1 MPQAT
6 AFEQALGALAPSVIE
21 ETIRVTE
28 IPAPTFREGTRAEYA
43 RARFEEIGGWEDV
56 TVDSISNV
64 VAVRKGAPDRARL
77 LVVAHLDT
85 VFPDEATPVTRSRG
99 RLTGRGVGDNSLG
112 VAALLGVAQA
122 VQKHAPKGLGDLI
135 LATNVGEEG
144 RGDLRGVKRLLK
156 DYQGQF
162 DAVIAVEGH
171 ALNRIQ
177 LHGVASLRHEISVA
191 TDGGH
196 SWGAYGRPNA
206 IALLARAITA
216 IEPLMPEVGVEPR
229 TTMNVGVIHGGR
241 SVNTIAP
248 DATLEL
254 DIRSVDPQ
262 RVTSLLRS
270 VRAAM
275 RDAVGEEGEMAFRR
289 IGNRPGGTIEEDH
302 PLVQAA
308 VQARSGLDL
317 PAPEFN
323 AGSTDAN
330 AALDLGYPAT
340 CVGVTTGGEPH
351 TPREWISTGP
361 IAQGVPYLGRTIVN
375 AARLSRSDV
384 ARLG

>member
-1 MPQAT
+1 MPNAY
-6 AFEQALGALAPSVIE
+6 EEALARLAPSVVE
-21 ETIRVTE
+21 ETVRITE
-28 IPAPTFREGTRAEYA
+28 IPAPTFKEGVRAEYV
-43 RARFEEIGGWEDV
+43 RDRLEGIGGWDDLA
-56 TVDSISNV
+56 VDSISNV
-64 VAVRKGAPDRARL
+64 AAVRRGMPGRTRL
-77 LVVAHLDT
+77 LVCAHLDT

-122 VQKHAPKGLGDLI
+122 LRQAAPKGLGDLI
-135 LATNVGEEG
+135 LAANVGEEG

-156 DYQGQF
+156 DYEGQF
-162 DAVIAVEGH
+162 DAMLAVEGH

-177 LHGVASLRHEISVA
+177 LVGVASLRHEVSVT

-216 IEPLMPEVGVEPR
+216 IEPLMPEVGMEPR
-229 TTMNVGVIHGGR
+229 TTMNVGVIRGGR

-248 DATLEL
+248 DATMEL
-254 DIRSVDPQ
+254 DIRSVDPL

-270 VRAAM
+270 VRNTM
-275 RDAVGEEGEMAFRR
+275 RDAVNEEGEMAFRR

-302 PLVQAA
+302 PLVRAA
-308 VQARSGLDL
+308 LDARRGLDL
-317 PAPEFN
+317 PVPEFN

-330 AALDLGYPAT
+330 AALDAGYPAT

-361 IAQGVPYLGRTIVN
+361 IAQGVQYLGRTIAN
-375 AARLSRSDV
+375 AARLPQSAVPRRV
-384 ARLG
+384 GR

>member
-1 MPQAT
+1 MPNAY
-6 AFEQALGALAPSVIE
+6 EEALARLAPSVVE
-21 ETIRVTE
+21 ETVRITE
-28 IPAPTFREGTRAEYA
+28 IPAPTFKEGVRAEYV
-43 RARFEEIGGWEDV
+43 RGRLEGIGGWDDLA
-56 TVDSISNV
+56 VDSISDV
-64 VAVRKGAPDRARL
+64 AAVRRGMPGRTRL
-77 LVVAHLDT
+77 LVCAHLDT

-122 VQKHAPKGLGDLI
+122 LQQAAPKGLGDLI
-135 LATNVGEEG
+135 LAANVGEEG

-156 DYQGQF
+156 DYEGQF
-162 DAVIAVEGH
+162 DAMLAVEGH

-177 LHGVASLRHEISVA
+177 LVGVASLRHEVSVT

-216 IEPLMPEVGVEPR
+216 IEPLMPEVGMEPR
-229 TTMNVGVIHGGR
+229 TTMNVGVIRGGR

-248 DATLEL
+248 DATMEL
-254 DIRSVDPQ
+254 DIRSVDPL

-270 VRAAM
+270 VRNTM
-275 RDAVGEEGEMAFRR
+275 RDAVNEEGEMAFRR

-302 PLVQAA
+302 PLVRAA
-308 VQARSGLDL
+308 LDARRGLDL
-317 PAPEFN
+317 PVPEFN

-330 AALDLGYPAT
+330 AALDAGYPAT

-361 IAQGVPYLGRTIVN
+361 IAQGVQYLGRTIAN
-375 AARLSRSDV
+375 AARLPQSAVPRRV
-384 ARLG
+384 RR

>member
-1 MPQAT
+1 MT
-6 AFEQALGALAPSVIE
+6 NEFDQALARLVPSVIE
-21 ETIRVTE
+21 ETVRITE
-28 IPAPTFREGTRAEYA
+28 IPAPTFREATRAEYV
-43 RARFEEIGGWEDV
+43 RRRFEAIGGWDDLA
-56 TVDSISNV
+56 VDSISNV
-64 VAVRKGAPDRARL
+64 VAVRRGEEGRARL
-77 LVVAHLDT
+77 LLCAHLDT

-112 VAALLGVAQA
+112 VAALLGAA
-122 VQKHAPKGLGDLI
+122 EAIRAHAPSGIGDLI
-135 LATNVGEEG
+135 LAANVGEEG

-156 DYQGQF
+156 DYEGQF

-171 ALNRIQ
+171 ALNRLQ
-177 LHGVASLRHEISVA
+177 RHGVASLRYEISVT

-216 IEPLMPEVGVEPR
+216 IEPLMPEVGEEPR

-254 DIRSVDPQ
+254 DIRSVDPA
-262 RVTSLLRS
+262 RVSALLRS

-275 RDAVGEEGEMAFRR
+275 RDAVGEEGAMAFRR
-289 IGNRPGGTIEEDH
+289 IGNRPGGAIEADH
-302 PLVQAA
+302 PLMQAA
-308 VQARSGLDL
+308 LRARDGLGL
-317 PAPEFN
+317 PDPEFN

-330 AALDLGYPAT
+330 AALDAGYAST
-340 CVGVTTGGEPH
+340 CIGITTGGEPH

-375 AARLSRSDV
+375 AGRLPREDV
-384 ARLG
+384 LRREA